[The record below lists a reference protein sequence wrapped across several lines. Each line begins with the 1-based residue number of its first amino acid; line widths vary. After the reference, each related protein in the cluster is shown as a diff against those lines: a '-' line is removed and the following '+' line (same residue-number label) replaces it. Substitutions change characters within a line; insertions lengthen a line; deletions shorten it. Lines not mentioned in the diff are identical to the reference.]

1 MPREQ
6 HIRGHRRVDHRG
18 ARHAARAR
26 ELVQK
31 CGIKLEAHDLPLTAC
46 TEVAVFTKY
55 GCIIV
60 TRCRVYKCPSQFR
73 AWQGH
78 KSQLATRGAKK
89 AKHSYP
95 CGCFGPRPAPKSVY
109 RVSIG
114 THQTQRAHY
123 CPALAALSDPPRR
136 QRREHRQSP
145 GEHLHRQQ
153 HSQSINQSITPESQ
167 ASKTNRERR
176 TNHPAGSTMSLLVRL
191 LSAQHDA
198 LVGPVTEAALVLD
211 AGACIVQIALHG
223 STKTKQA
230 TPSQR
235 LCSSVRAYVDKRHR
249 HRHRQCAA

>member
-1 MPREQ
+1 M
-6 HIRGHRRVDHRG
+6 
-18 ARHAARAR
+18 
-26 ELVQK
+26 
-31 CGIKLEAHDLPLTAC
+31 
-46 TEVAVFTKY
+46 FTKY

-95 CGCFGPRPAPKSVY
+95 CGCSGPRPRLQISLQ
-109 RVSIG
+109 SIYWYTPHTG
-114 THQTQRAHY
+114 TQRAPY

-153 HSQSINQSITPESQ
+153 HSQSIDRSLLSRKRARQTE
-167 ASKTNRERR
+167 RERR